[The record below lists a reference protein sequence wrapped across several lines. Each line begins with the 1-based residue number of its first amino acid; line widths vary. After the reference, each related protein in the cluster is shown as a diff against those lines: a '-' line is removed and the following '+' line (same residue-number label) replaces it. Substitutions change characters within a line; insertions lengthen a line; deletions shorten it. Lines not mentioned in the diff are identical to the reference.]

1 MSQKPS
7 YQVLATKY
15 RPVDFDSL
23 VGQDVLVRTLT
34 NSINNNRIA
43 NAFLLTGIRGVGKT
57 TTARIIA
64 RALNCV
70 GENGKGEATI
80 KPCGVCSN
88 CKSIME
94 DRHPDVMEMDAAS
107 RTGVDDIREVIDNT
121 HYMPIAARYKIY
133 IIDEVHMLSKNAFNA
148 LLKTLEE
155 PPAHVKFIFAT
166 TEIRKIPVTI
176 LSRCMRFDLKRVGAA
191 ELAGH
196 LGKIAANENVQI
208 ETEALGIICANG
220 EGSVR
225 DALSLLDQVIAHA
238 DGQISAKLVRSV
250 LGLSDKSQIIELFSA
265 LAKGDIAASFSIF
278 SGLYKNGGDPV
289 LVFNDLLEFTYLT
302 TRVKAAPG
310 IDPETLPTESE
321 LCAARILA
329 EGLDIAYLTR
339 LWQVLL
345 KGLGEIKIAPDSFA
359 AAEMILV
366 RIAYMSDLP
375 TPEKI
380 IKDLSNPRE
389 NSVQNA
395 INSNENA
402 EHHHQQVTK
411 STRQS
416 SLVQTN
422 YVSGTNLA
430 HIVQQEQAHNAQT
443 IIRPQNFIEMVDLFK
458 KHGEILLYNW
468 LFANVRL
475 VKFEQGRLEISV
487 CESLPAD
494 FSARIADCLKNW
506 TGERWV
512 IVISK
517 QQGQPTIY
525 EGEHASELKLK
536 EDLKTDPEI
545 SKVLQMFPGAVIE
558 KIGG

>member
-1 MSQKPS
+1 
-7 YQVLATKY
+7 
-15 RPVDFDSL
+15 
-23 VGQDVLVRTLT
+23 
-34 NSINNNRIA
+34 
-43 NAFLLTGIRGVGKT
+43 
-57 TTARIIA
+57 
-64 RALNCV
+64 
-70 GENGKGEATI
+70 
-80 KPCGVCSN
+80 
-88 CKSIME
+88 
-94 DRHPDVMEMDAAS
+94 
-107 RTGVDDIREVIDNT
+107 
-121 HYMPIAARYKIY
+121 
-133 IIDEVHMLSKNAFNA
+133 
-148 LLKTLEE
+148 
-155 PPAHVKFIFAT
+155 
-166 TEIRKIPVTI
+166 
-176 LSRCMRFDLKRVGAA
+176 
-191 ELAGH
+191 
-196 LGKIAANENVQI
+196 
-208 ETEALGIICANG
+208 
-220 EGSVR
+220 
-225 DALSLLDQVIAHA
+225 
-238 DGQISAKLVRSV
+238 
-250 LGLSDKSQIIELFSA
+250 
-265 LAKGDIAASFSIF
+265 
-278 SGLYKNGGDPV
+278 
-289 LVFNDLLEFTYLT
+289 
-302 TRVKAAPG
+302 VKAAPG